1 MFWWRGRTNM
11 GVIHHLILEHGVD
24 EARAKALDQLQR
36 QCVETAFAVMSDEEK
51 RIGVMH
57 AGFAMT
63 ALPHKSTQNSV
74 WIRQGGDVKLR
85 IESGVD
91 VEDRPVGLP
100 YGAVA
105 RIILLYL
112 QTEAVRTKSREVEL
126 GKSMYY
132 WLKNLGIDDGG
143 KSYRLVREQARRL
156 SLCRLTFYHVTGATT
171 FVTNGSFVRDAIILT
186 RDDAQLQLWREAV
199 RLDEGFYKS
208 LVEHP
213 LPLRE
218 AAIRRVASRSMA
230 IDVYV
235 WLAYRLHRL
244 SQNLFES
251 AYCAGA
257 GVGIGV
263 SSGSK
268 RERTPTKARRA
279 AETSSRPA
287 RSRARPPQWDSQPKL
302 LSTTQRRASTTK
314 PSACGSR
321 ETTRW
326 RIPWTFDHSRQRS
339 AANAPS

>member
-1 MFWWRGRTNM
+1 
-11 GVIHHLILEHGVD
+11 
-24 EARAKALDQLQR
+24 
-36 QCVETAFAVMSDEEK
+36 
-51 RIGVMH
+51 MH

-63 ALPHKSTQNSV
+63 ALPHKSIQDLV
-74 WIRQGGDVKLR
+74 WTRQGGDVKLR
-85 IESGVD
+85 IESGID

-156 SLCRLTFYHVTGATT
+156 SLCRLTFYHVTRAAT

-218 AAIRRVASRSMA
+218 AAIRRVANRSMA

-244 SQNLFES
+244 SKPTPITWKALHGQFGAGFQHLRQFRAKFKAPLALALS
-251 AYCAGA
+251 AYPEARVDIGDA
-257 GVGIGV
+257 GVLLHPSAPPVPERIGV
-263 SSGSK
+263 GV
-268 RERTPTKARRA
+268 
-279 AETSSRPA
+279 
-287 RSRARPPQWDSQPKL
+287 
-302 LSTTQRRASTTK
+302 
-314 PSACGSR
+314 
-321 ETTRW
+321 TRV
-326 RIPWTFDHSRQRS
+326 R
-339 AANAPS
+339 

>member
-1 MFWWRGRTNM
+1 M
-11 GVIHHLILEHGVD
+11 GVIHQLILEHGVD

-63 ALPHKSTQNSV
+63 ALPHKSTQDSV

-85 IESGVD
+85 IESGID

-143 KSYRLVREQARRL
+143 KSYRLVREQVRRL

-244 SQNLFES
+244 SKPTPITWKALHGQFGAGFQHMRQFRAKFKAPLALALS
-251 AYCAGA
+251 AYPEARVDIGDT
-257 GVGIGV
+257 GV
-263 SSGSK
+263 
-268 RERTPTKARRA
+268 
-279 AETSSRPA
+279 
-287 RSRARPPQWDSQPKL
+287 L
-302 LSTTQRRASTTK
+302 LH
-314 PSACGSR
+314 PSAPPVPERMRVGV
-321 ETTRW
+321 TRV
-326 RIPWTFDHSRQRS
+326 R
-339 AANAPS
+339 